1 MNLLRTFRQLLRDR
15 CGATAVEY
23 SLIAA
28 LIAVTIML
36 TVQGVA
42 NETNSMWTRVGT
54 TVQLATAS

>member
-1 MNLLRTFRQLLRDR
+1 MNLMITFRQLLREVR
-15 CGATAVEY
+15 GATAVEY

-28 LIAVTIML
+28 LIVISIMF

-54 TVQLATAS
+54 TMQNATAG